1 MYESN
6 LKGWSKQSTN
16 GHLYKQTCSSSC
28 IRNCYRC
35 IRDTTAVH
43 THFWF
48 DNQAL
53 LQLPSSITSSVFLEE
68 SGQSAFWSR
77 TTHKF
82 FHTPSIKVT
91 PGRQSLQMTTFLLL
105 SALFISNILH
115 MLNSSLQHR
124 LAPPDL
130 AGLDCYFGLSY
141 LPSQL
146 NRPERAECK
155 IAPFLR
161 RHLPVHHSPISSH
174 ALPCA

>member
-1 MYESN
+1 MAICTNRPVAVPVSGNSET
-6 LKGWSKQSTN
+6 LQPST
-16 GHLYKQTCSSSC
+16 S
-28 IRNCYRC
+28 
-35 IRDTTAVH
+35 
-43 THFWF
+43 FWF

-53 LQLPSSITSSVFLEE
+53 LQRPSCIPSSVFLEG

-105 SALFISNILH
+105 SALFISNIFH
-115 MLNSSLQHR
+115 MLDASLQHR
-124 LAPPDL
+124 LTSPDL
-130 AGLDCYFGLSY
+130 VGLDRYFGLTY

-146 NRPERAECK
+146 NRPESAECK
-155 IAPFLR
+155 IAPFR
-161 RHLPVHHSPISSH
+161 RRLPVRRGPISGH